1 VRRSGRATLGQAIE
15 GTTMRR
21 WLYTYRLVDGSP
33 AVLTARLS
41 TDLPT
46 LLRRATDSP
55 DAGSAPDGS
64 FVIRLHGTLGGVDLV
79 KDVRVQSGVAAQ
91 AGRRRRIPL
100 RWQAEPHGHAFPV
113 FEGALEIEPM
123 SERHVQLTLAG
134 SYRIPLGILGGAA
147 DGGGLHAVAERTAD
161 ELLGALAAELV
172 QPAAVEIAPV
182 GGRGL
187 VLRVRDVMTAD
198 PLLLDVD
205 LPLRTAALLLFNFRI
220 TGAPVVGA
228 DGGLVGVLS
237 ERDLLDKEAPAPTGL
252 GDHAVQRD
260 RRRRARTVGEACS
273 RPAQVT
279 APETS
284 LRAAAGQLVA
294 QDVGRLVVVDESRIV
309 GIVTRHDVLRAL
321 VRTDAELQHIIDAT
335 LAMLGEPQASA
346 VVDWGAVT
354 LQGAVTRRSRLAYV
368 ERIISEVDG
377 IVSVDADL
385 GWVEDDLPP
394 VGSPSVLA

>member
-1 VRRSGRATLGQAIE
+1 
-15 GTTMRR
+15 MRR
-21 WLYTYRLVDGSP
+21 WLYTYRLIDGSP
-33 AVLTARLS
+33 EALASRLS
-41 TDLPT
+41 ADVRA

-55 DAGSAPDGS
+55 DTGSAPDGS
-64 FVIRLHGTLGGVDLV
+64 FVIRLHGSLGAVDLL

-100 RWQAEPHGHAFPV
+100 RWQAEPHRHAFPE

-147 DGGGLHAVAERTAD
+147 DGGGLHALAERTTD
-161 ELLGALAAELV
+161 ELLGGVAAELAR
-172 QPAAVEIAPV
+172 PAPAEIAPV

-187 VLRVRDVMTAD
+187 ILRVSDVMTAD

-205 LPLRTAALLLFNFRI
+205 MPLRTAALLLFNFQV
-220 TGAPVVGA
+220 TGAPVVAA

-252 GDHAVQRD
+252 GDTAVQRD

-273 RPAQVT
+273 RPARVT
-279 APETS
+279 TPGTS

-294 QDVGRLVVVDESRIV
+294 QDVGRLVVVDQSRIV
-309 GIVTRHDVLRAL
+309 GIVSRHDVLRAL

-335 LAMLGEPQASA
+335 LAMLGEPQAFA
-346 VVDWGAVT
+346 LVDWGAVS
-354 LQGAVTRRSRLAYV
+354 LSGAVTRRSRVGYV

-377 IVSVDADL
+377 VVSVDADL
-385 GWVEDDLPP
+385 QWVEDDLPP